1 MATASAMSVD
11 ELFSYIQGLFA
22 HLFQKFADFTYENYR
37 QEFGIKD
44 PIKEKF
50 LGFSDLFH
58 EVAILSNITHSCYIS
73 DEDRHLIDNLS
84 YKLLDILDFLWKE
97 MLNIKNININDC
109 KKVSNK
115 VEVLDGFQHFF
126 AWTKIIQ
133 AQSACIFLKQ
143 LADNATVSEDT
154 RNSYKK
160 YFDTIIKLYENRILS
175 NEEDKAAFKESM
187 NFLLKQVNAT
197 QLPSGAKNAITQL
210 TQVFIKI
217 ITGEKLTFLDN
228 WLILKNGVVLVIS
241 QFNGNTYSLWKDTGT
256 TELGISLFPIILNVY
271 LSEGLK

>member
-1 MATASAMSVD
+1 M
-11 ELFSYIQGLFA
+11 
-22 HLFQKFADFTYENYR
+22 
-37 QEFGIKD
+37 
-44 PIKEKF
+44 
-50 LGFSDLFH
+50 
-58 EVAILSNITHSCYIS
+58 SNITHSFYIS
-73 DEDRHLIDNLS
+73 DEDRHLMDNLS
-84 YKLLDILDFLWKE
+84 YKLFDILDFLWKE
-97 MLNIKNININDC
+97 MWNIKNININDC

-115 VEVLDGFQHFF
+115 VEVLDEFQHFF
-126 AWTKIIQ
+126 EWTKIIQ

-256 TELGISLFPIILNVY
+256 TELGISLFPILFYLKVLNYVN
-271 LSEGLK
+271 